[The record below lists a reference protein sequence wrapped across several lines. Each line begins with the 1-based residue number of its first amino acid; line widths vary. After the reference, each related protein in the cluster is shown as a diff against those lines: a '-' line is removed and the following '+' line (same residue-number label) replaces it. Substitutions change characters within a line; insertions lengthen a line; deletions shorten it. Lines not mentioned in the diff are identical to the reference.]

1 MSKVLQAKKKGR
13 WLFPSPLIHFLAWP
27 DTGPR
32 DGSRFKCG
40 TGYSAALSIGFT
52 DT

>member
-1 MSKVLQAKKKGR
+1 MSKVLQAKKKGDGV
-13 WLFPSPLIHFLAWP
+13 PISLILFLAWP